1 MRIPTYA
8 TTGGGMAMMLA
19 AILGGCSK
27 LKQNDPHEADK
38 TRAQAKRQQSACG
51 SSAAYDRLKGLLF
64 DQAIGGHGG
73 DRANLD
79 TLADYSFAR
88 MENPV
93 VKSWDSTLDI
103 VSCRGRFVLQIPPG
117 AQSGFGGEHRLAAD
131 IDYTAQ
137 AAADGSG
144 YVYQLK
150 GGEPIVARLAAFNLA
165 SGAYRPPPAIDQA
178 QAGPEVT
185 ERTAVDRADTP
196 APLPTP
202 APTRP
207 APVIARRPDL
217 IPRSVSTQSA
227 SVVDRRPARPAPR
240 PTYAPEPEAAGLE
253 PERPSRAPSDIG
265 SGELTVRAFYEA
277 LGAGDGEAASGQVIA
292 EKRSSRAFSPDA
304 ISHFYGRLP
313 EPIRLT
319 SIVPLAPGS
328 YRVRY
333 RYSTGRSRCNGGA
346 VVSLTNRGGRDLI
359 RSIRAMGDC

>member
-1 MRIPTYA
+1 MRTPVNVI
-8 TTGGGMAMMLA
+8 TGGGLAMMLA
-19 AILGGCSK
+19 AVLGGCGK
-27 LKQNDPHEADK
+27 LKQTDPHEADK
-38 TRAQAKRQQSACG
+38 ARAQAKRQQSACG

-93 VKSWDSTLDI
+93 VKGWDPTLDVI
-103 VSCRGRFVLQIPPG
+103 ACKGRFVLQIPPG
-117 AQSGFGGEHRLAAD
+117 AQRGFGGEHRLAAD
-131 IDYTAQ
+131 VDYTAQ

-144 YVYQLK
+144 FVYQLK

-178 QAGPEVT
+178 QAVPAPSEQI
-185 ERTAVDRADTP
+185 AIARADMP
-196 APLPTP
+196 APTPTRALRPTP
-202 APTRP
+202 APMPTP
-207 APVIARRPDL
+207 ASTHSAPVIARTP
-217 IPRSVSTQSA
+217 V
-227 SVVDRRPARPAPR
+227 RPAPR
-240 PTYAPEPEAAGLE
+240 PTYAPDPASEAAGLK
-253 PERPSRAPSDIG
+253 PERPSQASSADA

-277 LGAGDGEAASGQVIA
+277 LGAGDGEAASAQVVA

-304 ISHFYGRLP
+304 ISQFYGRLP
-313 EPIRLT
+313 DPIRLT
-319 SIVPLAPGS
+319 TIAPLAPGI